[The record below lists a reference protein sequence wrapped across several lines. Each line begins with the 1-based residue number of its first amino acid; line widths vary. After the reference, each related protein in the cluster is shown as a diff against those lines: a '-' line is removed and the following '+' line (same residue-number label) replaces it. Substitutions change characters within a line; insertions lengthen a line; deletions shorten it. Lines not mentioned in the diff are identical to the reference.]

1 MSYSYSF
8 NYFSNNKTNYINGT
22 FLINGNSVNLNFQQI
37 ILSKTSGVRFEIMIT
52 AFSIL
57 LILGFLVYY
66 LFSSI
71 IITSSLEFIGLFIG
85 YEMKIEYFNFYSF
98 IGIAI
103 LLLSLSIGYEYAL
116 RGNDN
121 GN

>member
-1 MSYSYSF
+1 M
-8 NYFSNNKTNYINGT
+8 
-22 FLINGNSVNLNFQQI
+22 I
-37 ILSKTSGVRFEIMIT
+37 I
-52 AFSIL
+52 AFSVL

>member
-1 MSYSYSF
+1 
-8 NYFSNNKTNYINGT
+8 
-22 FLINGNSVNLNFQQI
+22 
-37 ILSKTSGVRFEIMIT
+37 
-52 AFSIL
+52 
-57 LILGFLVYY
+57 
-66 LFSSI
+66 
-71 IITSSLEFIGLFIG
+71 
-85 YEMKIEYFNFYSF
+85 MKIEYFNFYSF